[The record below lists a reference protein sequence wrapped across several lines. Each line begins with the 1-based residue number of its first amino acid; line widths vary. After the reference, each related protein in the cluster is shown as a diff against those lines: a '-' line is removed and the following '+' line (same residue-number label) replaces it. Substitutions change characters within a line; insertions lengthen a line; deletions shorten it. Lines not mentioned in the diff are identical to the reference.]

1 MNHKDSFD
9 ERLRNWAWYV
19 SYGVIGPQVET
30 TCRSFEKNYVPELG
44 NLYAE
49 PEPHYE
55 PDHVDGDLI
64 EQAIK
69 GLPLNLRQALKL
81 RYVSHPYAS
90 INQLANAARTT
101 VHRIE
106 SDLQNAKKR
115 LQHELDKKARS
126 NNYTNLLTVQDQQI
140 D

>member
-1 MNHKDSFD
+1 MTNMES
-9 ERLRNWAWYV
+9 RLKNWAWYV
-19 SYGVIGPQVET
+19 TWGVIGPQVET

-44 NLYAE
+44 NLYAD

-69 GLPLNLRQALKL
+69 GLPLQLRQVLKM

-90 INQLANAARTT
+90 LNQLAHNARTT
-101 VHRIE
+101 PHKLE
-106 SDLQNAKKR
+106 TDLYNAKKR
-115 LQHELDKKARS
+115 LQQELDKKTKS
-126 NNYTNLLTVQDQQI
+126 NYHQNLYKLQDQKN

>member
-1 MNHKDSFD
+1 MD

-19 SYGVIGPQVET
+19 TWGVVGPQPDS
-30 TCRSFEKNYVPELG
+30 TCRSFEKNYMPELG

-49 PEPHYE
+49 SEPTYE
-55 PDHVDGDLI
+55 PDQKDGELI

-69 GLPLNLRQALKL
+69 GLPLQLRQALKL

-90 INQLANAARTT
+90 LNQLAHNARTT
-101 VHRIE
+101 PHKLE
-106 SDLQNAKKR
+106 TDLYNAKKR

-126 NNYTNLLTVQDQQI
+126 NDYKNLLKLQDRQQNQ
-140 D
+140 

>member
-1 MNHKDSFD
+1 M
-9 ERLRNWAWYV
+9 EQRLQNWAWYV
-19 SYGVIGPQVET
+19 TWGVIGPQVDT

-44 NLYAE
+44 NLYVE

-55 PDHVDGDLI
+55 PDQIDGDLI

-101 VHRIE
+101 AHKIE
-106 SDLQNAKKR
+106 TDLHNAKKR
-115 LQHELDKKARS
+115 LQHELDKKAKS
-126 NNYTNLLTVQDQQI
+126 NHYASLLKVQVPKND
-140 D
+140 